1 MKQGP
6 KKNINQFIMATG
18 KVKWYNEVKGF
29 GFIESENG
37 EDIFVHRSGLDSPF
51 GGLEPEQEV
60 EFDTK
65 QGDKGTVAFNVKSAG

>member
-1 MKQGP
+1 M
-6 KKNINQFIMATG
+6 
-18 KVKWYNEVKGF
+18 EVTYH
-29 GFIESENG
+29 IWSG

-65 QGDKGTVAFNVKSAG
+65 RGDKGTVAFNVKSAN